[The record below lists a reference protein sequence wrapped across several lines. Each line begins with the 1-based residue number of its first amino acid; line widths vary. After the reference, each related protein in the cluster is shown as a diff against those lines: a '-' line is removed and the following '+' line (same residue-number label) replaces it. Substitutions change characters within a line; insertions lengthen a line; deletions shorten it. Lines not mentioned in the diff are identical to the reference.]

1 MGRYGGGFM
10 RIDNSKPVSRG
21 RPVAKAKAK
30 GVADGA
36 PAAAVEPVQDSA
48 SIMGIPEAELTPKV
62 HAAIMALLEEVAS
75 LRKELEES
83 KTRIGYL
90 EQLADQDALVPVAN
104 RRAFV
109 RELSRM
115 ASFAERYTTPSA
127 VLYFDVN
134 GMKKINDTMAHAAG
148 DAAIKHVAKMLSDN
162 VRESDIVGRLGG
174 DEFGVILA
182 NADQA
187 AAQEK
192 AAFLASK
199 IESQPFEWEGK
210 KITLRVAY
218 GAYAFKG
225 GDDAHKALDAADRDM
240 YGRKRNSSSS
250 APPSTAS

>member
-1 MGRYGGGFM
+1 M
-10 RIDNSKPVSRG
+10 RIDNTKPVSRG

-30 GVADGA
+30 GVADGSPAQAA
-36 PAAAVEPVQDSA
+36 PPVQDSS
-48 SIMGIPEAELTPKV
+48 SIMGIPEIELTPKV
-62 HAAIMALLEEVAS
+62 HAAIMSLLEEVAR
-75 LRKELEES
+75 LRQDLDES

-134 GMKKINDTMAHAAG
+134 GMKQINDTMAHAAG
-148 DAAIKHVAKMLSDN
+148 DAAIKHVAQMLSDN
-162 VRESDIVGRLGG
+162 IRESDIVGRLGG

-187 AAQEK
+187 AAKEK

-199 IESQPFEWEGK
+199 IESKPFEWEGK
-210 KITLRVAY
+210 KISLKVAY

-240 YGRKRNSSSS
+240 YGRKHGRSGSTQ
-250 APPSTAS
+250 PPTAS

>member
-1 MGRYGGGFM
+1 M
-10 RIDNSKPVSRG
+10 RIENTKPVSG
-21 RPVAKAKAK
+21 SRPVAKAKAK
-30 GVADGA
+30 GVGDGA
-36 PAAAVEPVQDSA
+36 PAAPVEPIQDNA

-62 HAAIMALLEEVAS
+62 HAAIMSLLQEVAR
-75 LRKELEES
+75 LRQDLEES
-83 KTRIGYL
+83 QSRIGYL
-90 EQLADQDALVPVAN
+90 EQLADQDSLVPVSN

-134 GMKKINDTMAHAAG
+134 GMKEINDNLGHAAG
-148 DAAIKHVAKMLSDN
+148 DAAIKHVAEVLSES

-192 AAFLASK
+192 AAFLASQ
-199 IESQPFEWEGK
+199 IENKPFEWEGK
-210 KITLRVAY
+210 KISLKVAY

-225 GDDAHKALDAADRDM
+225 GEDAHKALDAADRDM
-240 YGRKRNSSSS
+240 YGRKRS
-250 APPSTAS
+250 APPTAAQ

>member
-1 MGRYGGGFM
+1 M
-10 RIDNSKPVSRG
+10 RIDNTRPASGK
-21 RPVAKAKAK
+21 RPVAKIKAK
-30 GVADGA
+30 GVADGT
-36 PAAAVEPVQDSA
+36 PVSPVETTQDSA

-62 HAAIMALLEEVAS
+62 HAAIMALLEDVAR
-75 LRKELEES
+75 LRQDLEES
-83 KTRIGYL
+83 KARIGDL

-115 ASFAERYTTPSA
+115 ASFAKRYTTPSA

-134 GMKKINDTMAHAAG
+134 GMKQINDTMAHAAG
-148 DAAIKHVAKMLSDN
+148 DAAIKHVAKALSDN

-187 AAQEK
+187 AAKEK
-192 AAFLASK
+192 AAFLAAK
-199 IESQPFEWEGK
+199 IESEPFEWESK
-210 KITLRVAY
+210 KISLKVAY

-240 YGRKRNSSSS
+240 YGRKRDRRGP
-250 APPSTAS
+250 APPTTSP

>member
-1 MGRYGGGFM
+1 M
-10 RIDNSKPVSRG
+10 RIDNTKPVSRN
-21 RPVAKAKAK
+21 RPVAKATVK
-30 GVADGA
+30 GVADGS
-36 PAAAVEPVQDSA
+36 PAAAVEPIKDSA
-48 SIMGIPEAELTPKV
+48 SIMGIPEVELTPKV
-62 HAAIMALLEEVAS
+62 HAAIMALLEEVAR
-75 LRKELEES
+75 LRQDLEES
-83 KTRIGYL
+83 KARIGYL

-115 ASFAERYTTPSA
+115 ASFAERYTAPSA

-134 GMKKINDTMAHAAG
+134 GMKQINDNMAHAAG

-210 KITLRVAY
+210 KISLKVAY

-240 YGRKRNSSSS
+240 YGRKRDSRGS
-250 APPSTAS
+250 ASPTTAS